1 MELKDRKLI
10 FNAKYVLPKSE
21 GGLEDGTEMNFA
33 SANTP
38 TAGYI
43 SPAQAFQE
51 DIMK

>member
-1 MELKDRKLI
+1 MELKNRKLI
-10 FNAKYVLPKSE
+10 CNAKYILPKF
-21 GGLEDGTEMNFA
+21 EDGTEMNFA
-33 SANTP
+33 SANIP